1 MDIKNETEIL
11 WAVWYADSLAADEQ
25 RQNEEQEE
33 GQIMHREEN
42 KMSI

>member
-1 MDIKNETEIL
+1 MRRKFYGQFDTRIL
-11 WAVWYADSLAADEQ
+11 WPLMSGDRMRS
-25 RQNEEQEE
+25 REE